1 MTLEVDPTQT
11 SRVELEHLALSLIRE
26 GGQEAD
32 VETIRAELASRVWQ
46 GQNPYATPPAGL
58 ASEPVTGGMPRGP
71 GR

>member
-32 VETIRAELASRVWQ
+32 VEAIRAELSRRVWQ
-46 GQNPYATPPAGL
+46 GTNPYDY
-58 ASEPVTGGMPRGP
+58 GP
-71 GR
+71 GPGSRGDAMGARPTVAH